1 MVIAALN
8 QVVRGAD
15 AAMPVSGTRGSGKY
29 AGIVAGVNFL
39 WLNADNRRV
48 GHPLAHPL
56 ADQPNP
62 TIHEG
67 ARR

>member
-1 MVIAALN
+1 MVVAALN
-8 QVVRGAD
+8 QVVRRSD
-15 AAMPVSGTRGSGKY
+15 ATMPVSGTRGSGKY
-29 AGIVAGVNFL
+29 TGTVAGVSL
-39 WLNADNRRV
+39 LALNTDDRRV
-48 GHPLAHPL
+48 GHPLAQPL